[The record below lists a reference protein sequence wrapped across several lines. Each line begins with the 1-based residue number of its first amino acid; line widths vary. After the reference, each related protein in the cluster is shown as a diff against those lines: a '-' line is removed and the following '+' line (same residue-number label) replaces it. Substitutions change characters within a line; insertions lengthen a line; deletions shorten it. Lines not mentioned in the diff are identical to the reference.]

1 MAAETPSTI
10 VVQIEFWRGVQV
22 IAQVLGMH
30 ERTVRKLIAA
40 GKLPA
45 KKDESGA
52 WVLTNVDYYR
62 SLQG

>member
-1 MAAETPSTI
+1 MPKEAPTTI
-10 VVQIEFWRGVQV
+10 IVQIEFWRGVPT

-45 KKDESGA
+45 KQDESGR
-52 WVLTNVDYYR
+52 WVLTNIDYYR
-62 SLQG
+62 SLIG